1 MTKFIYFCS
10 ITILIL
16 LPSDMHSAITE
27 ITPLT
32 EKDCFYLVDRNK
44 KTFDY
49 PLHRHADFELNFVSN
64 CSGACR
70 VVGDSME
77 TLGDYDLALIGCGL
91 EHCWEHAACDHSDKR
106 EITLQ
111 FSVDLLSKE
120 LLGKNPMK
128 TIRDLLKRSAN
139 GVAFGMNTIMRIYSS
154 LDDLTKEQPSFLRL
168 LNFLEILYYLSIS
181 DDSRQLA
188 TTSFSNTSVTSDSR
202 RVTKVEEEINR
213 RYADRLTLEELASI
227 AGMTPTAFSRFFRR
241 RTGRTLSE
249 YIIDIRLGH
258 AARML
263 VDTTMAI
270 AEICYAC
277 GFSNL
282 SNFNRAFKRKKGCSP
297 RMFRENYFKA
307 KLLV

>member
-1 MTKFIYFCS
+1 
-10 ITILIL
+10 
-16 LPSDMHSAITE
+16 MHSVITE
-27 ITPLT
+27 ITPLS

-49 PLHRHADFELNFVSN
+49 PLHRHADLELNFVSN
-64 CSGACR
+64 CSGARR

-91 EHCWEHAACDHSDKR
+91 EHCWEHAECDHSDKR
-106 EITLQ
+106 EITIQ
-111 FSVDLLSKE
+111 FSASLLSDE

-128 TIRDLLKRSAN
+128 TIQNLLKRSAN
-139 GVAFGMNTIMRIYSS
+139 GIAFGMVTIMRLFSR

-168 LNFLEILYYLSIS
+168 LNFLEILYHLSNS
-181 DDSRQLA
+181 EDSRQLA
-188 TTSFSNTSVTSDSR
+188 TTSFSNTSVTSESR
-202 RVTKVEEEINR
+202 RVMKVEEEINR
-213 RYADRLTLEELASI
+213 RYSEKLTLEELASL
-227 AGMTPTAFSRFFRR
+227 AGMTPTAFSRFFKR

-258 AARML
+258 ASRQL
-263 VDTTMAI
+263 VDTTMTI
-270 AEICYAC
+270 AEICYDC
-277 GFSNL
+277 GFTNL

-297 RMFRENYFKA
+297 RTFRDNYLKT

>member
-1 MTKFIYFCS
+1 
-10 ITILIL
+10 
-16 LPSDMHSAITE
+16 MHSVITE
-27 ITPLT
+27 ITPLS

-49 PLHRHADFELNFVSN
+49 PLHRHADLELNFVSN
-64 CSGACR
+64 CSGARR

-91 EHCWEHAACDHSDKR
+91 EHCWEHAECDHSDKR
-106 EITLQ
+106 EITIQ
-111 FSVDLLSKE
+111 FSASLLSDE

-128 TIRDLLKRSAN
+128 TIQNLLKRSAN
-139 GVAFGMNTIMRIYSS
+139 GIAFGMVTIMRLFSR

-168 LNFLEILYYLSIS
+168 LNFLEILYHLSNS
-181 DDSRQLA
+181 EDSRHLA

-202 RVTKVEEEINR
+202 RVMKVEEEINR
-213 RYADRLTLEELASI
+213 RYSEKLTLEELASL
-227 AGMTPTAFSRFFRR
+227 AGMTPTAFSRFFKR

-258 AARML
+258 ASRQL
-263 VDTTMAI
+263 VDTTMTI
-270 AEICYAC
+270 AEICYDC
-277 GFSNL
+277 GFTNL

-297 RMFRENYFKA
+297 RTFRDNYLKT

>member
-1 MTKFIYFCS
+1 
-10 ITILIL
+10 
-16 LPSDMHSAITE
+16 MHSVITE
-27 ITPLT
+27 ITPLS

-49 PLHRHADFELNFVSN
+49 PLHRHADLELNFVSN
-64 CSGACR
+64 CSGARR

-77 TLGDYDLALIGCGL
+77 KLGDYDLALIGCGL
-91 EHCWEHAACDHSDKR
+91 EHCWEHAECDHSDKR
-106 EITLQ
+106 EITIQ
-111 FSVDLLSKE
+111 FSASLLSDE

-128 TIRDLLKRSAN
+128 TIHNLLKRSAN
-139 GVAFGMNTIMRIYSS
+139 GVAFGMMTIMRLYSR

-168 LNFLEILYYLSIS
+168 LNFLEILYHLSNS
-181 DDSRQLA
+181 EDSRQLA

-202 RVTKVEEEINR
+202 RVMKVEEEINR
-213 RYADRLTLEELASI
+213 RYSDKLTLEELASI
-227 AGMTPTAFSRFFRR
+227 AGMTPTAFSRFFKR

-258 AARML
+258 AARQL
-263 VDTTMAI
+263 VDTTMTI
-270 AEICYAC
+270 AEICYDS
-277 GFSNL
+277 GFTNL

-297 RMFRENYFKA
+297 RTFRDNYLKT